1 MKWSIRIGKL
11 FGIPVYIHLT
21 FLLLLAW
28 VGVLNFRDGHSLH
41 AAVEGVL
48 FIVTIFACVVLH
60 ELGHAL
66 TARKYGISTRDITLL
81 PIGGV
86 ARLDRMPDD
95 PRQELWVALAG
106 PAVNVLIAA
115 TLFVVSQLVSPVP
128 SFDQLGV
135 AGGSFLSRVIFVN
148 LFLVAFNLLPA
159 FPMDGGR
166 VLRALLATRMEYTR
180 ATHLAAVVGQSMAL
194 LFGFVGLFV
203 NPMLIFIALFVW
215 IGAAQEA
222 SMVQMRY
229 SLSGIPVSRAMV
241 TDFRSLAPSDTLDEA
256 VRFTLAGTQRDFPV
270 VEEGRV
276 VGVLRQSEMLRTLA
290 RGGSSVRVADA
301 MERDFQVVQASEML
315 DSAFRRLTECRCNTA
330 PVSFQGRL
338 VGIVTMDNI
347 GEFLAIQGAL
357 DRTRQKRPAAP
368 ARADAGGADQ
378 APPPRSDARPREA
391 DR

>member
-1 MKWSIRIGKL
+1 MKWSIRIGRL
-11 FGIPVYIHLT
+11 FGIPVFIHLT
-21 FLLLLAW
+21 FLLLLVW
-28 VGVLNFRDGHSLH
+28 VGVLNWRDGHSLH

-48 FIVTIFACVVLH
+48 FILTIFACVVLH

-66 TARKYGISTRDITLL
+66 TARKYGIATRDITLL

-106 PAVNVLIAA
+106 PAVNVVIAA
-115 TLFVVSQLVSPVP
+115 TLFVASQLVSSVP
-128 SFDQLGV
+128 SFDELGV
-135 AGGSFLSRVIFVN
+135 AGGSFMSRVIFVN

-180 ATHLAAVVGQSMAL
+180 ATHLAAVVGQSMAF

-222 SMVQMRY
+222 SMVQMKY

-241 TDFRSLAPSDTLDEA
+241 TEFHTLAPTDTLADA
-256 VRFTLAGTQRDFPV
+256 ITVTLAGTQRDFPV
-270 VEEGRV
+270 VDGGRV
-276 VGVLRQSEMLRTLA
+276 LGILRQSEMLKTLA
-290 RGGSSVRVADA
+290 QGGSSVRVADA
-301 MERDFQVVQASEML
+301 MERDFEVVDASEML
-315 DSAFRRLTECRCNTA
+315 DSAFRRLNERRCSAA

-338 VGIVTMDNI
+338 VGMVTMDNI

-357 DRTRQKRPAAP
+357 DRVHRKSPAPEIGALDEHARKGVRQ
-368 ARADAGGADQ
+368 
-378 APPPRSDARPREA
+378 
-391 DR
+391 

>member
-1 MKWSIRIGKL
+1 MKWSIRIGKI
-11 FGIPVYIHLT
+11 FGIPVYIHVT
-21 FLLLLAW
+21 FLLLLVW
-28 VGVLNFRDGHSLH
+28 IGVLNWREDHSVR
-41 AAVEGVL
+41 AGVEGVL
-48 FIVTIFACVVLH
+48 FIVTMFGCVVLH

-106 PAVNVLIAA
+106 PAVNVFIAA
-115 TLFVVSQLVSPVP
+115 SLFVVSQLVASAP
-128 SFDQLGV
+128 SLADVGV
-135 AGGSFLSRVIFVN
+135 VGGSFLGRVIVVN
-148 LFLVAFNLLPA
+148 LFLVGFNLLPA

-180 ATHLAAVVGQSMAL
+180 ATHLAAVIGQCMAFV
-194 LFGFVGLFV
+194 FGFVGLFW

-222 SMVQMRY
+222 SMVQMKY

-241 TDFRSLAPSDTLDEA
+241 TEFRTLAPTDTLAEA
-256 VRFTLAGTQRDFPV
+256 ISLTLAGTQRDFPV
-270 VEEGRV
+270 VEGERV
-276 VGVLRQSEMLRTLA
+276 VGVLRQTDMLRTLA
-290 RGGSSVRVADA
+290 RGGTAVPVVDV
-301 MERDFQVVQASEML
+301 MEKDFQVIDASEML
-315 DSAFRRLTECRCNTA
+315 DTAFRRLTERRCNTA
-330 PVSFQGRL
+330 PVAAQGRL

-357 DRTRQKRPAAP
+357 ERTR
-368 ARADAGGADQ
+368 
-378 APPPRSDARPREA
+378 RSA
-391 DR
+391 